1 MLHLAQRIV
10 NLFVLTTPLALLLTG
25 CGGVSVNN
33 AQVSDIGWLE
43 GQWKG
48 SSGQKSIVSTY
59 KQLSDQ
65 NITGSS
71 YITEQN
77 DTTGIRAIDISPTEG
92 KILLNL
98 RTKRNRSTVGYELT
112 EIGSKKAVFQ
122 NEEAQYPRTIA
133 YSLNKD
139 TLQTK
144 WTGKD
149 KEETYQLVKA
159 E

>member
-1 MLHLAQRIV
+1 MTHLTRRIV
-10 NLFVLTTPLALLLTG
+10 NLLVLSTPLALLLTG

-33 AQVSDIGWLE
+33 AEVSDIGWLE

-48 SSGQKSIVSTY
+48 SSGQKGIVSTY

-98 RTKRNRSTVGYELT
+98 RTKSNRSEVGYELT
-112 EIGSKKAVFQ
+112 EIDTKKVVFQ
-122 NEEAQYPRTIA
+122 NAEAQYPRTIA

-144 WTGKD
+144 WSGED
-149 KEETYQLVKA
+149 KQETYRLVKT

>member
-1 MLHLAQRIV
+1 MLHLAQKIV

-48 SSGQKSIVSTY
+48 SSGQKGIVSTY

-77 DTTGIRAIDISPTEG
+77 DTIGIRAIDISPTEG

-98 RTKRNRSTVGYELT
+98 RTKRNRSAVGYELT

>member
-1 MLHLAQRIV
+1 MTHLTRRIV
-10 NLFVLTTPLALLLTG
+10 NLLVLSTPLALLLTG

-33 AQVSDIGWLE
+33 AEVSDIGWLE

-48 SSGQKSIVSTY
+48 SSGQKGIVSTY

-98 RTKRNRSTVGYELT
+98 RTKSNRSEVGYELT
-112 EIGSKKAVFQ
+112 EIDTKKAVFQ
-122 NEEAQYPRTIA
+122 NAEAQYPRTIA

-144 WTGKD
+144 WSGED
-149 KEETYQLVKA
+149 KQETYRLVKT